1 MTIETSTWKFW
12 NFSEFTLDISMKKRD
27 LNLRINYPIMGF
39 LASVRAISVL
49 RRRKFIASLDTGST
63 SVLIFT
69 PRSKT
74 TSMEIGFIITT
85 NYKII
90 KIGWT
95 WRNKSSKTIFQ
106 IPVFTKEPLK
116 HWFKVPDN
124 RQIIFMIPHD
134 KNNKLIS
141 TIIFQKWS

>member
-1 MTIETSTWKFW
+1 MKVLKFLGIHSRY
-12 NFSEFTLDISMKKRD
+12 FDEKKRLEFED
-27 LNLRINYPIMGF
+27 KGF

-90 KIGWT
+90 KIG
-95 WRNKSSKTIFQ
+95 
-106 IPVFTKEPLK
+106 
-116 HWFKVPDN
+116 
-124 RQIIFMIPHD
+124 
-134 KNNKLIS
+134 
-141 TIIFQKWS
+141 